1 MSRSKTLGKRHLFSN
16 YLNLAAP
23 IKARFGGSAMIS
35 MQEAEMNV
43 GEKID

>member
-1 MSRSKTLGKRHLFSN
+1 MSRSKTLGKQQISSN
-16 YLNLAAP
+16 FLTIAAP

-43 GEKID
+43 GDKID